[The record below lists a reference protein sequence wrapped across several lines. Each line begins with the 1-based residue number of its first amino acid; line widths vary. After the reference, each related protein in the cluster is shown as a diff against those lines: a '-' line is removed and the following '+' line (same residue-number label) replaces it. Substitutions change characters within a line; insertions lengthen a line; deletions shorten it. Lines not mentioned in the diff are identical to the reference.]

1 MPWGEAVVG
10 VDPSDVK
17 CVRFEPEPVPS
28 EGESETTASL
38 FLHPEPIAAVL
49 SDVAGGV
56 ASGVTAKF
64 VLELFPTL
72 S

>member
-1 MPWGEAVVG
+1 M
-10 VDPSDVK
+10 
-17 CVRFEPEPVPS
+17 RFEPDPVPS
-28 EGESETTASL
+28 DGESETTASL

-49 SDVAGGV
+49 SVVAGGV